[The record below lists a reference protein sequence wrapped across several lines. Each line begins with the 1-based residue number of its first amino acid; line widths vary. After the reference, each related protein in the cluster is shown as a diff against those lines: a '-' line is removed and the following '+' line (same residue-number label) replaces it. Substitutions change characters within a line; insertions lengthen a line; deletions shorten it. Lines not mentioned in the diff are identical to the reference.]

1 MPPPMPPERLKP
13 PPPRLMPPPP
23 RLKPPPPRPPPPPP
37 RPPRVSP
44 SLATNNTRARNA
56 PARAMRNQ
64 VRSAM
69 TLPLV
74 LSQID
79 LHRVRSG
86 REGEVAGA
94 KCRIDRPVEPGCE
107 GRPRRIGAVD
117 DRQLAR

>member
-37 RPPRVSP
+37 PRPPRVSP
-44 SLATNNTRARNA
+44 SLATNNTRARKA

-79 LHRVRSG
+79 LHRFRSG

-94 KCRIDRPVEPGCE
+94 ECRIHCPVE
-107 GRPRRIGAVD
+107 
-117 DRQLAR
+117 